1 MTLFST
7 QLYSMTGLISL
18 RVVPHRNRTNVSVEF
33 DFSFFDFFV
42 FFCFPHRNGQK
53 KDKKIQ
59 SLCSPQSIESLP
71 LSLCSPQSLHHWLS
85 AHHTRSSIYHS
96 VSADHRL
103 KNIFFLKSFF
113 SSSQISIQTATTK
126 KNFTFS
132 NPTFVSFRT
141 CVEWKI
147 VRKTQKTR
155 SQISGTV
162 SFRTVWSEP

>member
-1 MTLFST
+1 MCPWNLTSRFLTF
-7 QLYSMTGLISL
+7 L
-18 RVVPHRNRTNVSVEF
+18 
-33 DFSFFDFFV
+33 SFFAF
-42 FFCFPHRNGQK
+42 HTEM
-53 KDKKIQ
+53 DKKRTTEKQ
-59 SLCSPQSIESLP
+59 SLCSTQSIESLP
-71 LSLCSPQSLHHWLS
+71 LALCSPQSLHHWLS

-103 KNIFFLKSFF
+103 KNIFFFKSFF
-113 SSSQISIQTATTK
+113 SSSRISIQTATTK

-162 SFRTVWSEP
+162 SFRTVWSDPNPRSGYF